1 MTDREN
7 FLERWSRKK
16 AEAER
21 EVADAP
27 AEPERAVGNLVA
39 EPSDAA
45 PPAPATPK
53 PEFDITSLPSLES
66 ITKAT
71 DIRAFLTPGVPVEL
85 TRAALRRAWT
95 ADPAIR
101 DFVGLQENDWDFTN
115 PNGVPGF
122 GEISPDYDIKKL
134 LAQLFGEPEKEADR
148 VAATQQ
154 PVVPAETQPPQIV
167 ADSETP
173 ENTTETAPGG
183 DDGADRQSATT
194 SGKEMTDMASLQTG
208 FVQRNSNIATHNI
221 YSENNSVEPKTR
233 RQHGR
238 ALPE

>member
-21 EVADAP
+21 EVTDAP
-27 AEPERAVGNLVA
+27 AEPERAVSNLAA

-134 LAQLFGEPEKEADR
+134 LAQIFGEPDKEADR
-148 VAATQQ
+148 VPATQQ

-167 ADSETP
+167 ADSATL
-173 ENTTETAPGG
+173 ENTIGTAPSGE
-183 DDGADRQSATT
+183 DDGDRQSETT
-194 SGKEMTDMASLQTG
+194 SVPEETDVASLQTG

-221 YSENNSVEPKTR
+221 HSEDNSAEPKTR
-233 RQHGR
+233 RQRGR

>member
-27 AEPERAVGNLVA
+27 AEPVRAVGDRAA

-45 PPAPATPK
+45 PPASATPK

-71 DIRAFLTPGVPVEL
+71 DIRAFLTPGVPAEL

-122 GEISPDYDIKKL
+122 GEISPDYDVKKL
-134 LAQLFGEPEKEADR
+134 LAQIFGEPDKETDR
-148 VAATQQ
+148 VPATQQ
-154 PVVPAETQPPQIV
+154 PVVPVETQPTQIV

-173 ENTTETAPGG
+173 KITTGTAPSDE
-183 DDGADRQSATT
+183 DDGDRQSETT
-194 SGKEMTDMASLQTG
+194 SVPEETDVASMQTG

-221 YSENNSVEPKTR
+221 RSEDNSVEPKTR

>member
-27 AEPERAVGNLVA
+27 AEPERVVGNLAA

-45 PPAPATPK
+45 PPAPAIPK

-71 DIRAFLTPGVPVEL
+71 DIRAFLTPGVPAEL

-134 LAQLFGEPEKEADR
+134 LAQIFGEPDKEADR
-148 VAATQQ
+148 VPATQQ

-173 ENTTETAPGG
+173 ENTTGTAPSGEDGG
-183 DDGADRQSATT
+183 DHQSATT
-194 SGKEMTDMASLQTG
+194 SAAGVTDVASLQTG
-208 FVQRNSNIATHNI
+208 IVQRNSNIAMHNNR
-221 YSENNSVEPKTR
+221 SEDNSVEPKTR